1 MSNKP
6 QILSRQSIKDL
17 AEVRRRVLGTSRPQG
32 PQPAGRVHESRWYW
46 AQLTSALNAPTN
58 GMASP
63 TTATFD
69 IWIPDGTD
77 STPEKMVR
85 SSDTGQQGLTLVNRF
100 KGLSAVN
107 GTFVQVE
114 RDGKEW
120 SIKGADC

>member
-17 AEVRRRVLGTSRPQG
+17 AEVRRRVLGSSRPQG

-46 AQLTSALNAPTN
+46 GKLTADLAAPTN
-58 GMASP
+58 GMTGA
-63 TTATFD
+63 TTAGFD

-77 STPEKMVR
+77 SNPEKYIR
-85 SSDTGQQGLTLVNRF
+85 STDTGQQGLVVVNRF
-100 KGLSAVN
+100 TGLSAVA
-107 GTFVQVE
+107 GTVIQVE

-120 SIKGADC
+120 SLKGSDC